1 MLFKKKIS
9 FSVVPILVTFISF
22 GCFGISKTFPEKKF
36 FLVETGFSGPNFYP
50 PKGSALKVRRF
61 SISQKFEGKELVYR
75 KDDVSYESDY
85 YNLFFI
91 PPATNLKEEI
101 LKGLIQLKLFE
112 WDANSNTKI
121 EPTHYLEAN
130 VRSLYGD
137 FRNSPKAVMEIEF
150 LFYIEVDGNTKILLR
165 KTYEKAAP
173 IGKKEPEALVLGWNE
188 ALGQIG
194 KELETDLRDKI
205 K

>member
-1 MLFKKKIS
+1 MLSKQKIK
-9 FSVVPILVTFISF
+9 FSIIIFAFISL
-22 GCFGISKTFPEKKF
+22 GCFGFSKTFPEKKF
-36 FLVETGFSGPNFYP
+36 FLIEASFPDSGLSPL
-50 PKGSALKVRRF
+50 KGSSVKVRRF

-75 KDDVSYESDY
+75 KDDVTYESDY
-85 YNLFFI
+85 YHLFFI
-91 PPATNLKEEI
+91 PPATNLKEEV
-101 LKGLIQLKLFE
+101 LKGLVQLKLFE
-112 WDANSNTKI
+112 WDASSNTKM
-121 EPTHYLEAN
+121 EPTHFLEAN

-173 IGKKEPEALVLGWNE
+173 IGKKEPEALVLGWSE
-188 ALGQIG
+188 ALGQIV
-194 KELETDLRDKI
+194 KDLEMDLRDKI

>member
-1 MLFKKKIS
+1 MLFKKKILLPIAS
-9 FSVVPILVTFISF
+9 ILIAFSSF

-36 FLVETGFSGPNFYP
+36 FLIETGFSSPNLSP
-50 PKGSALKVRRF
+50 SKGSAVKVRRF

-112 WDANSNTKI
+112 WDASSNTKI

-137 FRNSPKAVMEIEF
+137 FRNSPKAVLEIEF
-150 LFYIEVDGNTKILLR
+150 LFYIETEGNTKILLR

-188 ALGQIG
+188 ALGQIA

-205 K
+205 R